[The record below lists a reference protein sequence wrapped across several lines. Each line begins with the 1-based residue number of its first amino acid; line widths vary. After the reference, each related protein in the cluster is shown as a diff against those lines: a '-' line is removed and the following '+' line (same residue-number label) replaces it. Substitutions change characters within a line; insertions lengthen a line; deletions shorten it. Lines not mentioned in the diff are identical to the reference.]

1 MPHTLRRR
9 DFLRDLGLSTA
20 MLPFVLNLPSLS
32 FAAAGGTQT
41 ATGGDLQSERR
52 RSLNLLAR

>member
-1 MPHTLRRR
+1 MPRTLRRR

-32 FAAAGGTQT
+32 FAAEGVAN
-41 ATGGDLQSERR
+41 GDLW
-52 RSLNLLAR
+52 